1 MLWSL
6 QVKFQQAA
14 GIDADGTGAAS
25 SAWEEVKQNLTNVQR
40 YTCLL
45 VATHVLL
52 HCSRPTV
59 GSLTLLRLIQVEPGA
74 SLEYAWDEPQ
84 ATRRLRCVLEDQ
96 AVTYRDAMHQYS
108 LDEIRVSQQST
119 WQPVKLVWAQLA
131 GRMPALHQQ

>member
-1 MLWSL
+1 M
-6 QVKFQQAA
+6 
-14 GIDADGTGAAS
+14 
-25 SAWEEVKQNLTNVQR
+25 
-40 YTCLL
+40 
-45 VATHVLL
+45 HVLL

-108 LDEIRVSQQST
+108 LDEIRVSQQFTYGSLSSWYGRSWRGGCLPCISSSILT
-119 WQPVKLVWAQLA
+119 SCLVTCSSLLTCTS
-131 GRMPALHQQ
+131 PATCRCTRPSS